1 MLNTQRPSFNKISK
15 SIIAIFSIFLIIL
28 IFFESSLNGILV
40 DTVRAVP
47 DPKLKIPSD
56 KGVSI
61 NSNDTKLQDP
71 FMKLSLKAIKYKN
84 GLINGVR
91 ATLISVDGNG
101 TADNVDFKLNRS
113 VIISVPQ
120 LDQFSDVE
128 GHGKMIAGAKKGF
141 SDLIFRARIYN
152 RTAFNQTSGG
162 VMFFTNSS
170 GSLAFLDTSVA
181 IFKQTDTANN
191 SSLLSAWKWS

>member
-1 MLNTQRPSFNKISK
+1 MLNTQRPPFTKISK
-15 SIIAIFSIFLIIL
+15 SITAIFSIFLIIL

-40 DTVRAVP
+40 DAVREVP

-56 KGVSI
+56 KGISV

-141 SDLIFRARIYN
+141 SDLTFRARIYN
-152 RTAFNQTSGG
+152 RTTFNQTSGG